1 MDSNCSF
8 IEVYDDALTEEE
20 CSLLIDQFEKDPR
33 QADGVM
39 NVDGHEI
46 VDAAIKKCKQL
57 SLKLDDNSII
67 SKISGPA
74 LRSCVKEYH
83 QKYDVLENT
92 NTWRIDPGYN
102 VQKYETPEEG
112 YNRWHCEY
120 SPAPKVNLR
129 IGAWMFYLNDAE
141 SGTDFKNFPTIDAKI
156 GRCVIWPAFWTHMHR
171 SHPNKGL
178 KYILTGWLSHDFKP
192 VGFLTR

>member
-1 MDSNCSF
+1 MDSSCSF
-8 IEVYDDALTEEE
+8 IEVYDNALTEEE

-39 NVDGHEI
+39 NVDGQEI

-83 QKYDVLENT
+83 KKYDVLENT

-102 VQKYETPEEG
+102 VQKYTTRDEG
-112 YNRWHCEY
+112 YKRWHCEY

-129 IGAWMFYLNDAE
+129 IGAWMFYLNDA
-141 SGTDFKNFPTIDAKI
+141 SGTEFMHYPTVRAKI
-156 GRCVIWPAFWTHMHR
+156 GRCVIWPAGLTHMHK
-171 SHPNKGL
+171 SQINKGL
-178 KYILTGWLSHDFKP
+178 KYIISGWI
-192 VGFLTR
+192 GYEE